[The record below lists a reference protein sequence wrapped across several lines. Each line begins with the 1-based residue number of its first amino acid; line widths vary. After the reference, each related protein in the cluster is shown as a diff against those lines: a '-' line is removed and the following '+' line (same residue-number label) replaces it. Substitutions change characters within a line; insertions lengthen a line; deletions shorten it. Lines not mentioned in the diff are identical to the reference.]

1 MTIEN
6 INEID
11 RQILDLLQKDAK
23 KITTTIIAY
32 DYYCKDKVAPSAT
45 K

>member
-11 RQILDLLQKDAK
+11 KQILDLLQKDAK
-23 KITTTIIAY
+23 ITIKEISNLFGKSQTA
-32 DYYCKDKVAPSAT
+32 VRS
-45 K
+45 

>member
-11 RQILDLLQKDAK
+11 RQILDLLQNDAK
-23 KITTTIIAY
+23 ITIKEISNLVG
-32 DYYCKDKVAPSAT
+32 KV
-45 K
+45 KQQ